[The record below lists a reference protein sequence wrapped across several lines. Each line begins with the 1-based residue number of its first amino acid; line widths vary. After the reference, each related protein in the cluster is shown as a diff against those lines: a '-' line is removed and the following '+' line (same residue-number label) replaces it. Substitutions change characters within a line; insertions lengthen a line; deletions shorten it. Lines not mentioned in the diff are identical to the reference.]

1 MISKYLMI
9 NTKHNNHAKH
19 EMLGIIFENLH
30 LPDNH
35 LRQNIAKGTVDLW
48 VSSFAKIIA

>member
-1 MISKYLMI
+1 MI
-9 NTKHNNHAKH
+9 NTKHKHKH

-35 LRQNIAKGTVDLW
+35 PRQNIAKGTVDLW
-48 VSSFAKIIA
+48 VSSFAKIFA

>member
-1 MISKYLMI
+1 MI

-19 EMLGIIFENLH
+19 EMLEIIFENLH
-30 LPDNH
+30 RPDNH

-48 VSSFAKIIA
+48 VSFFAKIIA